1 MELHELE
8 NLIQTLATLPE
19 TETPVISCYLLLENG
34 RLQDNNIFEQR
45 IRDIKGSITVLKRFD
60 IDQATDPIMKYL
72 NGNLKPNTK
81 GVAIFSRS
89 GNEPFFLGLQFHVPL
104 PNWIAVNS
112 IPNIY
117 HLMELKDTYHR
128 YVVMLSGKDHA
139 RILEINLGSVTK
151 ETQERHSG
159 FRQRAGRKFTKDHY
173 QNHQKE
179 RGRKFI
185 KEKIKTLERL
195 ISTGDHSHLIL
206 AGHPANVA
214 LIRKELPRNLSDK
227 LIDIIPASSKTTLT
241 NVVESSI
248 ASFIEA
254 EEAESRTIAQNLFW
268 QIQTGG
274 LAVAGTGPSY
284 LALQRGQAD
293 TLVLAQSY
301 SPGQAWK
308 CVSCELMNP
317 LHDKPES
324 CPACGSTELKD
335 LDVKEDMV
343 RLAEQNGCGVEV
355 VNVSE
360 ELIQLGSVGCL
371 LRYERWNNLV

>member
-1 MELHELE
+1 MELKELE
-8 NLIQTLATLPE
+8 KLIQTLATLPE

-34 RLQDNNIFEQR
+34 RLQDTNIFEQR
-45 IRDIKGSITVLKRFD
+45 IRDIKGSITGLLQYD
-60 IDQATDPIMKYL
+60 IDQATDHVRKYL
-72 NGNLKPNTK
+72 NGHLKPNTK

-104 PNWIAVNS
+104 PNWIAANNV
-112 IPNIY
+112 PNIY

-139 RILEINLGSVTK
+139 RILEINLGAVTK
-151 ETQERHSG
+151 ETRERHSD
-159 FRQRAGRKFTKDHY
+159 FRQRIGRECTKDHY

-195 ISTGDHSHLIL
+195 ISAGGHSHLIL

-227 LIDIIPASSKTTLT
+227 LIDIIPASSKTSLS

-293 TLVLAQSY
+293 TLVLVQSFN
-301 SPGQAWK
+301 PGQSWK
-308 CVSCELMNP
+308 CATCELMNP
-317 LHDKPES
+317 EHDRPAT
-324 CPACGSTELKD
+324 CPACGTTELKD

-343 RLAEQNGCGVEV
+343 RLAEQTGCGVEV

-360 ELIQLGSVGCL
+360 ELKQLGGAGCL
-371 LRYERWNNLV
+371 LRYEMWNNPV